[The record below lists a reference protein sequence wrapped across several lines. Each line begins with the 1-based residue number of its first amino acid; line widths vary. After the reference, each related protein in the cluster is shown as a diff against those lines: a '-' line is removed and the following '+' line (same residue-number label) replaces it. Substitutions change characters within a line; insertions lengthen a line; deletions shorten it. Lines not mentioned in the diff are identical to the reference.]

1 MKLKDILFID
11 EANSSKNKTEKFVRK
26 VRSDLYPILLKQAQ
40 FILYS
45 MNQRKKP
52 SDPDVLNQM
61 NYYMRH
67 YTDQNPLDSL
77 DTYGVSLLL
86 NYLIKDPKLSGKA
99 KRYYKAVLDAW
110 LKNKV

>member
-1 MKLKDILFID
+1 MKLKDILFLD

-40 FILYS
+40 FIIYS

-67 YTDQNPLDSL
+67 YTDQNPLNSL
-77 DTYGVSLLL
+77 DTYGVALLL
-86 NYLIKDPKLSGKA
+86 GYIIKDPKLSGKA
-99 KRYYKAVLDAW
+99 KRYYKAALDAW
-110 LKNKV
+110 LKKKV

>member
-1 MKLKDILFID
+1 MKLKDILFLNEI
-11 EANSSKNKTEKFVRK
+11 SSTKSKTEKFIRK

-40 FILYS
+40 FIIYS

-67 YTDQNPLDSL
+67 YTDQNPLNSL
-77 DTYGVSLLL
+77 DTYGVALLF
-86 NYLIKDPKLSGKA
+86 NHLIKDPKLSGKA
-99 KRYYKAVLDAW
+99 KRYYKAALDAW
-110 LKNKV
+110 LKKKV

>member
-1 MKLKDILFID
+1 MKLKDILFLN
-11 EANSSKNKTEKFVRK
+11 EANLSRNKSEKFIRK

-45 MNQRKKP
+45 MNNRKKP
-52 SDPDVLNQM
+52 SDPDVLNHM
-61 NYYMRH
+61 NYYMKR
-67 YTDQNPLDSL
+67 YTGQNPINSL
-77 DTYGVSLLL
+77 DTYGVTLILGH
-86 NYLIKDPKLSGKA
+86 LIKDPKLSGRA